1 MEKLKKIVDLLGEDN
16 VRRLQNE
23 ITDILI
29 EGVQDEIET
38 SSNYII
44 DYEFLLDTIR
54 EEIEE
59 DIKAK
64 IIARYTK
71 KLDRKLD
78 ELFQDGFRSLV

>member
-38 SSNYII
+38 SNNYII
-44 DYEFLLDTIR
+44 DYEILFDTIR